1 MMGNDA
7 NCAHTQKKEK
17 MSLVATET
25 EGKLLL
31 NYLHGSSARHYHQN
45 IQRNRNGQEEKDEL
59 NNTVK

>member
-1 MMGNDA
+1 MMQI
-7 NCAHTQKKEK
+7 AHTHKKKEK

-45 IQRNRNGQEEKDEL
+45 IQRNRNGQEEDEL